1 MYTLSQTLTTTST
14 SPQIRPTMP
23 SATALTIALFG
34 LSCLVAGIHTLT
46 SPSTSIDDLSLP
58 LQALPA
64 VYGLGLASTAMGFY
78 YLLAAYQENRAF
90 FVATV
95 PMRLLTTAVFAG
107 LGGSWRVP
115 AVWEGS
121 GALITLVALVWERSR
136 ERVKMV

>member
-1 MYTLSQTLTTTST
+1 
-14 SPQIRPTMP
+14 MP

-46 SPSTSIDDLSLP
+46 SPSTYIGNLSLP

-64 VYGLGLASTAMGFY
+64 VYGLGLASTAMGIY

-107 LGGSWRVP
+107 LGGPWRVP
-115 AVWEGS
+115 AIWEGI